1 MTIQAVQTSNT
12 FNEFR
17 EVTNQV
23 INQVNRL
30 SDGTGDLV
38 IDTLSA
44 NTFTGSNIVVN
55 TITANTYVGV
65 STTLPISADT
75 GNDIVSLTTETLKF
89 TGSNGI
95 ATSIV
100 SSTNTVSVNLQATG
114 VTAGTYGS
122 ASKVPVLVV
131 NAQGRV
137 TSASNVSV
145 AGVSNYQYYS
155 SNANFVINTADGGAF
170 SASIGQHLGTAASVT
185 FQNLTVTGNVAFTG
199 NVVTVTANNLVV
211 EDNIIQLA
219 KDNLTDIVDIGF
231 IGHYYNSANLHAGFF
246 RDATDGTWKTFQ
258 NYPIE
263 PAANAN
269 IDTSNASFQ
278 FANFK
283 AHNIEA
289 NGIFIGVGSGLTT
302 LNASNVSSGTL
313 DNARTTAASANGA
326 STIVVR
332 DANGSF
338 SANAITATTFTGS
351 GASLS
356 SINATSI
363 TTGTVGTARLASGTA
378 NTNTYLRGDQTW
390 SAIPGGQTS
399 GSTTVG
405 YLNYNGTTSQ
415 AGQIDGGTSVPDG
428 TTRLNYNGYFYATR
442 FYGDGSNV
450 ILLNANNISSGTISN
465 TRTTANTSNSASTI
479 VLRDANGSFSANVIT
494 AITFSG
500 NADASIITSGTIATA
515 RLASG
520 TANTTTFLRGDQ
532 TWAVAGA
539 TVTNDTSSNF
549 TVYPALSPVTTG
561 SMTTV
566 YTSSTKLY
574 FNPSTGTLSATNLN
588 SLSDLRLKDD
598 VQIIENA
605 VSTISK
611 IHGVQF
617 KWKENDRKSY
627 GVIAQELEKILPE
640 LVEGEDVKTV
650 NYSGLIAF
658 LINAVK
664 ELDDRL
670 KKLES

>member
-12 FNEFR
+12 FNQFR
-17 EVTNQV
+17 ETTNQV

-30 SDGTGDLV
+30 GDGTGNLV
-38 IDTLSA
+38 INTISA
-44 NTFTGSNIVVN
+44 NLFTGANIVIDK
-55 TITANTYVGV
+55 ITANTFVGV
-65 STTLPISADT
+65 SNTLPISADT
-75 GNDIVSLTTETLKF
+75 GNDVVSLTSETLRF
-89 TGSNGI
+89 TGTNGI
-95 ATSIV
+95 ATSIS
-100 SSTNTVSVNLQATG
+100 SSTNTVNFNLQTTG

-122 ASKVPVLVV
+122 ASRVPVIVV

-137 TSASNVSV
+137 TSASNVNV

-155 SNANFVINTADGGAF
+155 SNANFVINTADGGSF
-170 SASIGQHLGTAASVT
+170 PASIGQHLGTTASVT
-185 FQNLTVTGNVAFTG
+185 FKDLSVTGNVVFTG
-199 NVVTVTANNLVV
+199 NVVSVTANNLVV

-219 KDNLTDIVDIGF
+219 KDNLTNVVDIGF
-231 IGHYYNSANLHAGFF
+231 VGHYYNGANLHTGIF
-246 RDATDGTWKTFQ
+246 RDATDNTWKFFD

-278 FANFK
+278 FASIEGQ
-283 AHNIEA
+283 NIEA
-289 NGIFIGVGSGLTT
+289 NGIFIGNGSGLTT
-302 LNASNVSSGTL
+302 LNASNVTSGTI
-313 DNARTTAASANGA
+313 A
-326 STIVVR
+326 
-332 DANGSF
+332 
-338 SANAITATTFTGS
+338 
-351 GASLS
+351 
-356 SINATSI
+356 
-363 TTGTVGTARLASGTA
+363 TARLALSGTA
-378 NTNTYLRGDQTW
+378 NTTTFLRGDQTW
-390 SAIPGGQTS
+390 AFIPGGQTS

-450 ILLNANNISSGTISN
+450 LLLNANNISSGTISN

>member
-38 IDTLSA
+38 IDT
-44 NTFTGSNIVVN
+44 
-55 TITANTYVGV
+55 ITANTYVGV

-95 ATSIV
+95 DTSIV

-170 SASIGQHLGTAASVT
+170 SASIGQHLGTSASVT

-199 NVVTVTANNLVV
+199 NVVAVTANNLVV

-231 IGHYYNSANLHAGFF
+231 IGHYYNSANLHTGFF
-246 RDATDGTWKTFQ
+246 RDATDGTWKIFQ

-263 PAANAN
+263 PGANTN

-283 AHNIEA
+283 AQNLEA
-289 NGIFIGVGSGLTT
+289 NGIFVGVGSGLTT

-332 DANGSF
+332 DTSGSF
-338 SANAITATTFTGS
+338 SANVITATTFS
-351 GASLS
+351 
-356 SINATSI
+356 
-363 TTGTVGTARLASGTA
+363 
-378 NTNTYLRGDQTW
+378 
-390 SAIPGGQTS
+390 
-399 GSTTVG
+399 
-405 YLNYNGTTSQ
+405 
-415 AGQIDGGTSVPDG
+415 
-428 TTRLNYNGYFYATR
+428 
-442 FYGDGSNV
+442 GDGSNV
-450 ILLNANNISSGTISN
+450 LLINANNISSGTLDN
-465 TRTTANTSNSASTI
+465 ARTTANTSNSASTI
-479 VLRDANGSFSANVIT
+479 VARDAAGSFSANVIT
-494 AITFSG
+494 ANTFSG
-500 NADASIITSGTIATA
+500 NANASIITSGTIATT

-520 TANTTTFLRGDQ
+520 TANSTTYLRGDQ
-532 TWAVAGA
+532 TWATISSGA
-539 TVTNDTSSNF
+539 TITDDTSNNNTFYVGLAS
-549 TVYPALSPVTTG
+549 VTSG
-561 SMTTV
+561 SWTQAYV
-566 YTSSTKLY
+566 SSTKLY
-574 FNPSTGTLSATNLN
+574 FNPSTGTLSATNFN
-588 SLSDLRLKDD
+588 SLSDLRLKEE
-598 VQIIENA
+598 VETIENA
-605 VSTISK
+605 VSTVSK
-611 IHGVQF
+611 INGVQF
-617 KWKENDRKSY
+617 KWKENNRKSY

-640 LVEGEDVKTV
+640 LVEGEDVRTV

-664 ELDDRL
+664 ELDDRIR
-670 KKLES
+670 KLES